1 MFVFELPEVGE
12 GVIEGELV
20 KWLVSVGDTVQ
31 EDQPICEL
39 MTDKATIEISSPK
52 DGTVHK
58 LHCDVGD
65 IIEVHT
71 PLIEID
77 TDGSA
82 PPKVQAPPKESS
94 PTPPKV
100 ETPVASKPI
109 PPKPSSAPVPNT
121 GKVLASPAVR
131 AMANAEGVNLSTV
144 HGTGKGGRITRSDVA
159 SAISTPSAPT
169 PIRPPAIQSA
179 PLRGEDEEIKIIG
192 LRRKI
197 AEKMVE

>member
-52 DGTVHK
+52 NGTVHK

-77 TDGSA
+77 TAGSTASA
-82 PPKVQAPPKESS
+82 PAEKKEQSKAPPPKEEAPPVSS
-94 PTPPKV
+94 SAAPP
-100 ETPVASKPI
+100 PQAQPAPI
-109 PPKPSSAPVPNT
+109 PVPSSS

-131 AMANAEGVNLSTV
+131 AMANAEGVNLSSI

-159 SAISTPSAPT
+159 SARSSTMRT
-169 PIRPPAIQSA
+169 
-179 PLRGEDEEIKIIG
+179 
-192 LRRKI
+192 
-197 AEKMVE
+197 